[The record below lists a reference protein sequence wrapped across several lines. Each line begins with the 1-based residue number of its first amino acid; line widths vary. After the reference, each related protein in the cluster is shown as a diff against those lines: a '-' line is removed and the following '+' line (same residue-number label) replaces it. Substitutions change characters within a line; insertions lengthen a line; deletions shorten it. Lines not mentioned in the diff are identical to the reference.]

1 MFTATLFTLAKNH
14 KQFNIYQLKKN
25 KQNVIYSY
33 SAILLGS
40 KKKQSLI
47 PAIVN

>member
-1 MFTATLFTLAKNH
+1 MFTATVLIIAKNH

-33 SAILLGS
+33 SAILFS
-40 KKKQSLI
+40 
-47 PAIVN
+47 N